1 MALPIL
7 DEIFNILSQNTFL
20 AVTWYKSHQ
29 KLFQESENLF
39 MKCGATMKYLIKVKL
54 FLFLQQKVS
63 RVFCNCFCLDR
74 NSLRIFWFIFCF
86 RNRFVYVFFS
96 SFEAGPLE
104 TFSSKWNF
112 LRVSVLN
119 WFKMFHVAPY
129 LNRADK
135 INLHTHS
142 SSQWGIKY
150 NTPNSSFISKSRCWI
165 INYSFY
171 KQVGP
176 LKYLLFSWK

>member
-39 MKCGATMKYLIKVKL
+39 MKCGATIRYLIKLKL

-86 RNRFVYVFFS
+86 RNRFVNDFFIFWGRATYNFFIKVKLFACF
-96 SFEAGPLE
+96 SFKLIQNVSRGPEALG
-104 TFSSKWNF
+104 TFSIYDGSF
-112 LRVSVLN
+112 
-119 WFKMFHVAPY
+119 
-129 LNRADK
+129 
-135 INLHTHS
+135 
-142 SSQWGIKY
+142 WG
-150 NTPNSSFISKSRCWI
+150 R
-165 INYSFY
+165 
-171 KQVGP
+171 
-176 LKYLLFSWK
+176 

>member
-7 DEIFNILSQNTFL
+7 DEIFNILSQSRFL
-20 AVTWYKSHQ
+20 AVTWYKRHQ
-29 KLFQESENLF
+29 KLFRESGNLF
-39 MKCGATMKYLIKVKL
+39 MKWWGHYKISHQSKT

-74 NSLRIFWFIFCF
+74 NSLRIFWNIFCF
-86 RNRFVYVFFS
+86 RNLFAYDFFS

-119 WFKMFHVAPY
+119 WFKMFHVAPKLY
-129 LNRADK
+129 GD
-135 INLHTHS
+135 I
-142 SSQWGIKY
+142 
-150 NTPNSSFISKSRCWI
+150 
-165 INYSFY
+165 
-171 KQVGP
+171 
-176 LKYLLFSWK
+176 